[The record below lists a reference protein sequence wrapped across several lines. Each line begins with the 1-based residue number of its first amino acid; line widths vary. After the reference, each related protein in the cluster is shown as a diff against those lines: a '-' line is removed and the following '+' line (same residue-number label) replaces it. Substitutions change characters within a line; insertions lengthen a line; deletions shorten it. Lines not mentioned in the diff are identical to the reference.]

1 MQVVDGRF
9 EARSPR
15 IAICLESDTRGLNQ
29 SLRGVELADFESLIR
44 QALARQNIADPA
56 VRQKV
61 YQSSRNALARMI
73 AAAGPQPPA
82 VINEQR
88 VALENS
94 ISRIEAGFSL
104 PPVQPAPV
112 PPPAARP
119 APAAQAQSGRREPE
133 FVPPPPEDDGLAD
146 YSGDYP
152 DVGYGRGE
160 GEADAYDNDDFA
172 VSADDAPVYR
182 RRGGMRRVLPMLLL
196 LLVLAGAGWLTY
208 SLVNT
213 LLDGNGSAGSSATT
227 PAGTQSQPAQD
238 ADFVYISVLSPQDTS
253 ALQLEGRGTA
263 QIVNQSNTEM
273 IRLTSVRPEG
283 KRSEQAEPILIA
295 LSPGVLSQVAGK
307 NVTVEIQAKSGTN
320 EQATFSIRCDFDG
333 EEACGRKRFPA
344 GPQPGTIIF
353 TVPFPESPKP
363 GANYNLMI
371 NTDVAQT
378 SGPSAQGDPIDIIS
392 ARLRYDKQ

>member
-1 MQVVDGRF
+1 
-9 EARSPR
+9 
-15 IAICLESDTRGLNQ
+15 LNQ
-29 SLRGVELADFESLIR
+29 SLRGVDLADFEGLIR

-104 PPVQPAPV
+104 PPRQAAPV
-112 PPPAARP
+112 PPAP
-119 APAAQAQSGRREPE
+119 APAVPTPPAGPVTAGRREPE
-133 FVPPPPEDDGLAD
+133 FVPPPPGAAEAYEAD
-146 YSGDYP
+146 YADTYP
-152 DVGYGRGE
+152 DIDRAENEAAGY
-160 GEADAYDNDDFA
+160 ADEYGNDDFYA
-172 VSADDAPVYR
+172 SAEDAPVYR
-182 RRGGMRRVLPMLLL
+182 RPGGMRRVLPLLLL

-213 LLDGNGSAGSSATT
+213 LIQDASQPPAASA
-227 PAGTQSQPAQD
+227 PAGGDGQQATDS
-238 ADFVYISVLSPQDTS
+238 DFVYVSVLSPQDTS

-263 QIVNQSNTEM
+263 QIVNQSNIEM

-283 KRSEQAEPILIA
+283 KRSEQAEPILIT
-295 LSPGVLSQVAGK
+295 LSEGVLSQVAGK
-307 NVTVEIQAKSGTN
+307 NVTVEIQAKSGSN
-320 EQATFSIRCDFDG
+320 EPATFSIRCDFNG

-353 TVPFPESPKP
+353 TVPFPPDPQP
-363 GANYNLMI
+363 GGKYSLMI

-392 ARLRYDKQ
+392 ARLRYDRQ

>member
-1 MQVVDGRF
+1 MP
-9 EARSPR
+9 SPR
-15 IAICLESDTRGLNQ
+15 LQYALKTIQEALNQ
-29 SLRGVELADFESLIR
+29 SLRGVELADFEGLIR

-104 PPVQPAPV
+104 PPSQPAPV
-112 PPPAARP
+112 PPPAPAQRP
-119 APAAQAQSGRREPE
+119 AAARVAAPPAAPVGRREPE
-133 FVPPPPEDDGLAD
+133 FVPPPPEAGEDAD
-146 YSGDYP
+146 YPAHDPDMDYEP
-152 DVGYGRGE
+152 GRDAEGYAE
-160 GEADAYDNDDFA
+160 GDDFA

-182 RRGGMRRVLPMLLL
+182 RTGGMRRVLPMLLL
-196 LLVLAGAGWLTY
+196 LIVLAGAGWLTY
-208 SLVNT
+208 SLVST
-213 LLDGNGSAGSSATT
+213 LMEGAGSQAPTATA
-227 PAGTQSQPAQD
+227 PAGTEGQPAQD
-238 ADFVYISVLSPQDTS
+238 ADFVYISVLSPQDTT

-263 QIVNQSNTEM
+263 QIVNQSNMEM

-283 KRSEQAEPILIA
+283 KRSEQAEPILIT
-295 LSPGVLSQVAGK
+295 LSEGVLSQVAGK
-307 NVTVEIQAKSGTN
+307 NVTVEIQAKSGST
-320 EQATFSIRCDFDG
+320 EPATFSIRCDFNG

-353 TVPFPESPKP
+353 TVPFPADPQP
-363 GANYNLMI
+363 GAKYNLMI

-392 ARLRYDKQ
+392 ARLRYDKE

>member
-1 MQVVDGRF
+1 
-9 EARSPR
+9 
-15 IAICLESDTRGLNQ
+15 LNQ
-29 SLRGVELADFESLIR
+29 SLRGVDLADFEGLIR

-104 PPVQPAPV
+104 PPRQAAPAPS
-112 PPPAARP
+112 PAAVKHEP
-119 APAAQAQSGRREPE
+119 APPVSPVTSGRREPE
-133 FVPPPPEDDGLAD
+133 FVPPPPRAAIGDEPDYADGH
-146 YSGDYP
+146 P
-152 DVGYGRGE
+152 DRDIDRGE
-160 GEADAYDNDDFA
+160 GEAAGYAEEYGNDDFYA
-172 VSADDAPVYR
+172 SSEDAPVYR
-182 RRGGMRRVLPMLLL
+182 RPGGMRRVVPLLLL

-213 LLDGNGSAGSSATT
+213 LIEGA
-227 PAGTQSQPAQD
+227 SQPPAASAPAD
-238 ADFVYISVLSPQDTS
+238 AGGQQSTDSDFVYVSVLSPQDTS

-263 QIVNQSNTEM
+263 QIVNQSNIEM

-283 KRSEQAEPILIA
+283 KRSEQAEPILIN
-295 LSPGVLSQVAGK
+295 LSQGVLSQVAGK
-307 NVTVEIQAKSGTN
+307 DVTVEIQAKSGSN
-320 EQATFSIRCDFDG
+320 EPATFSIRCDFNGD
-333 EEACGRKRFPA
+333 EACGRKRFPA

-353 TVPFPESPKP
+353 TVPFPPDPQP
-363 GANYNLMI
+363 GAKYSLMI

-392 ARLRYDKQ
+392 ARLRYDKE